1 MAKFLLLYRGAAT
14 PIEELDAAES
24 AEVLR
29 KWQAWSI
36 EHADAIQDI
45 NPFGTSTSVASDG
58 TDRQPVL
65 LQGHT
70 IVEAESLEVAKRLC
84 EGHPFYDGA
93 EAGSVI
99 DIFEA
104 LPMPY

>member
-14 PIEELDAAES
+14 PMDRLGEAEA

-29 KWQAWSI
+29 KWEAWSRQ
-36 EHADAIQDI
+36 HADSVLDI
-45 NPFGTSTSVASDG
+45 NPFGASTSVGSDG
-58 TDRQPVL
+58 AEQTSVT

-70 IVEAESLEVAKRLC
+70 VVEAESLEDAKRFC